1 MKTNTAGIN
10 LIKKYEGCVLTAY
23 RCPAGVLTIGYGH
36 TGTDVK
42 ENMMITKAQ
51 AEKLLKADLVAFE
64 KKVSAYDSIY
74 HFNANQFSAL
84 VSFAYNIGSIDQLT
98 AKGTRSLE
106 EISKKMLL
114 YNKAAGK
121 QLPGLVKRRKAEQE
135 LFNKKVTKTNTAK
148 TETAKTD
155 GAAKAAGYKIKVTTP
170 KGLYIRKGAS
180 TSTTKV
186 GALVYGAEETVTKEK
201 DGWGYIDGKGWVCL
215 KYTKKV

>member
-10 LIKKYEGCVLTAY
+10 LIKKYEGCILTAY

-36 TGTDVK
+36 TGKDVK
-42 ENMMITKAQ
+42 ENMIITKAQ

-106 EISKKMLL
+106 EISEKMLL

-135 LFNKKVTKTNTAK
+135 LFNKKVTKTNTSK

-155 GAAKAAGYKIKVTTP
+155 KAAKAAGYKIKVTTP

-186 GALVYGAEETVTKEK
+186 GALVYGAEEAVTKEK

>member
-10 LIKKYEGCVLTAY
+10 LIKKYEGCILTAY

-36 TGTDVK
+36 TGKDVK
-42 ENMMITKAQ
+42 ENMIITKAQ
-51 AEKLLKADLVAFE
+51 AEKMLKADLVAFE

-106 EISKKMLL
+106 EISEKMLL

-135 LFNKKVTKTNTAK
+135 LFNKKVTKTNTSK

-155 GAAKAAGYKIKVTTP
+155 EAAKAAGYKIKVTTP
-170 KGLYIRKGAS
+170 KGLYIRKGTS
-180 TSTTKV
+180 TSTAKM

-201 DGWGYIDGKGWVCL
+201 DGWGYINGKGWICL

>member
-42 ENMMITKAQ
+42 EDMIITKAQ
-51 AEKLLKADLVAFE
+51 AEKLLKADLIVFE

-135 LFNKKVTKTNTAK
+135 LFNKKATKTNTAK
-148 TETAKTD
+148 TDE
-155 GAAKAAGYKIKVTTP
+155 AAKAAGYKIKVTTP
-170 KGLYIRKGAS
+170 KAYTLEKEHRPARQRSARWCMVQRKR
-180 TSTTKV
+180 
-186 GALVYGAEETVTKEK
+186 
-201 DGWGYIDGKGWVCL
+201 
-215 KYTKKV
+215 

>member
-42 ENMMITKAQ
+42 EDMIITKAQ
-51 AEKLLKADLVAFE
+51 AEKLLKADLIAFE

-135 LFNKKVTKTNTAK
+135 LFNKKATKTNTAK
-148 TETAKTD
+148 TDE
-155 GAAKAAGYKIKVTTP
+155 AAKAAGYKIKVTTP

-201 DGWGYIDGKGWVCL
+201 DGWGYIDDKGWVCL

>member
-10 LIKKYEGCVLTAY
+10 LIKKYEGCILTAY

-36 TGTDVK
+36 TGKDVK
-42 ENMMITKAQ
+42 ENMIITKAQ

-64 KKVSAYDSIY
+64 KKVIAYDSIY

-106 EISKKMLL
+106 EISEKMLL

-135 LFNKKVTKTNTAK
+135 LFNKKVTKTNTSK

-155 GAAKAAGYKIKVTTP
+155 EAAKAAGYKIKVTTP
-170 KGLYIRKGAS
+170 KGLYIRKGTS
-180 TSTTKV
+180 TSTAKV

-201 DGWGYIDGKGWVCL
+201 DGWGYINGKGWICL

>member
-10 LIKKYEGCVLTAY
+10 LIKKYEGCILTAY

-36 TGTDVK
+36 TGKDVK
-42 ENMMITKAQ
+42 ENMIITKAQ

-98 AKGTRSLE
+98 AKGTRSLA

-135 LFNKKVTKTNTAK
+135 LFNKKVTKTNTSK
-148 TETAKTD
+148 TETAKT
-155 GAAKAAGYKIKVTTP
+155 AGYKIKVTTP

-186 GALVYGAEETVTKEK
+186 GALVYGAEEAVTKEK

>member
-1 MKTNTAGIN
+1 MKTNMAGIN

-42 ENMMITKAQ
+42 EDMIITKAQ
-51 AEKLLKADLVAFE
+51 AEKLLKADLIVFE

-135 LFNKKVTKTNTAK
+135 LFNKKATKTNTAK
-148 TETAKTD
+148 TDE
-155 GAAKAAGYKIKVTTP
+155 AAKAAGYKIKVTTP